1 LAECPP
7 GAGTPRRILRSFAFV
22 DLCGFIGYMDEHGD
36 HAALQALTELRAVTR
51 IAADHH
57 GVRIA
62 KWLGDGAL
70 IVGLD
75 DESVLASVSEVLL
88 RARRQV
94 PLHTRAGISS
104 GKVLSLDGDDY
115 IGTAINVAARLCA
128 VAPAGRILIADPG
141 LTRTDADGRQIRVRG
156 MSDPIAVRELD
167 PLRNAGI

>member
-1 LAECPP
+1 
-7 GAGTPRRILRSFAFV
+7 
-22 DLCGFIGYMDEHGD
+22 MDEHGD
-36 HAALQALTELRAVTR
+36 HAALEALTELRAVTR

-75 DESVLASVSEVLL
+75 DESVLASVIEVLL

-141 LTRTDADGRQIRVRG
+141 LTHSDGDGRQIRVRG
-156 MSDPIAVRELD
+156 MSDPIAVHELD